1 MTLEIKILIAV
12 DGSKGSMD
20 AVQYAG
26 RFHDPQKTKITLI
39 HILTEL
45 PETMEDLKTLASETP
60 AAETG
65 RWQAQMKAGI
75 EKRMTEA
82 EGILVD
88 AGYPKNAVQFKIQTR
103 EKGVVKDII
112 EESKK
117 GYDVL
122 FLGRRGLN
130 DPNDI
135 LVGATAYRVLSEAH
149 HLPVAVVGD
158 QPDSNHVLIGFDGS
172 DNAFKGVDCAC
183 KLMPHPGRRVVL
195 CHAFQALFA
204 KDSDVLS
211 SGQDK
216 ALIDK
221 GRHRVKDLMAEAEK
235 RLTDA
240 GFEAEKVTSK
250 MVESRVSRA
259 VSISRTAEDSG
270 CGTII
275 IGRRGLTLVKD
286 FMMGRVTMKVL
297 HRAHKMAVWIV

>member
-1 MTLEIKILIAV
+1 MTPEIKILIAV

-26 RFHDPQKTKITLI
+26 RFHDPQKTRITLI

-45 PETMEDLKTLASETP
+45 PEALEDLKTLASETP
-60 AAETG
+60 AAETN

-75 EKRMTEA
+75 EKHLSDAARV
-82 EGILVD
+82 LQD
-88 AGYPKNAVQFKIQTR
+88 AGYKKNAIAFKIQQR
-103 EKGVVKDII
+103 GKGVAKDII
-112 EESKK
+112 DESQK

-122 FLGRRGLN
+122 CIGRRGLN
-130 DPNDI
+130 DPHDI
-135 LVGATAYRVLSEAH
+135 LVGATAYRVLSEVR
-149 HLPVAVVGD
+149 HLPVVVVGD

-183 KLMPHPGRRVVL
+183 LLMPRPGRRVVL

-204 KDSDVLS
+204 EDPDTPS

-221 GRHRVKDLMAEAEK
+221 GRHRVKDLMEEAKK

-240 GFEAEKVTSK
+240 GFEPGLVASE
-250 MVESRVSRA
+250 MVESLVSRA
-259 VSISRTAEDSG
+259 VSIARTAESSG

-275 IGRRGLTLVKD
+275 IGRRGLSLVKD
-286 FMMGRVTMKVL
+286 FMMGRVTMKLL